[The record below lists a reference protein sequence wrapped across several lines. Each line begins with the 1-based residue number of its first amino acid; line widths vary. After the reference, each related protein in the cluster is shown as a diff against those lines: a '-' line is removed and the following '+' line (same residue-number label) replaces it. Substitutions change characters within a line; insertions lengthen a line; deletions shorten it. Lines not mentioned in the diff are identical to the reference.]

1 MTTTSASQGYR
12 TINPATG
19 ELLKSFDNAT
29 DQQIADALDASQAAY
44 EQWSRK
50 SVAERAAVVK
60 RISELLAER
69 SKDIAAVITTEMG
82 KSLGAAVGE
91 VRYSAQIFGYY
102 ACLLYTSDAAD
113 E

>member
-44 EQWSRK
+44 EQWSQK

-69 SKDIAAVITTEMG
+69 SKDIAALITTEMG
-82 KSLGAAVGE
+82 KSLGAAVGD
-91 VRYSAQIFGYY
+91 
-102 ACLLYTSDAAD
+102 CLLYTSPSPRD
-113 E
+113 

>member
-44 EQWSRK
+44 EQWSQK
-50 SVAERAAVVK
+50 SVALVARPRAAMMRV
-60 RISELLAER
+60 SG
-69 SKDIAAVITTEMG
+69 SKESSPAPDASRASSTEMR
-82 KSLGAAVGE
+82 SCPD
-91 VRYSAQIFGYY
+91 RPY
-102 ACLLYTSDAAD
+102 ADSPYARP
-113 E
+113 